1 MFAVNSPE
9 SHFGAATM
17 SAPCRLVSSLLL
29 SQSVYRCQGRGE
41 VLPRLVA
48 CLVAAIAWCCG
59 MREHSGSV
67 THANDTNVNHTNV

>member
-41 VLPRLVA
+41 VVA
-48 CLVAAIAWCCG
+48 TLGGVLGGGDRMVLRYA
-59 MREHSGSV
+59 
-67 THANDTNVNHTNV
+67 